1 MARWIVPRGTTTQLD
16 GLTSISDG
24 EIAYNSELKRFQMG
38 LDGGWV
44 TVVGTDGIVDEN
56 ITDDTISLAKIA
68 ADTTNTGEILVRHP
82 TSGAVISVDLENNQV
97 LTKDSSGAFVSSV
110 VDNDLIPDNSI
121 NYAKLVDIAEFQ
133 ILTTDTGEVTP
144 SGETIEP
151 DTLVGRTGTGK
162 ITGSKLQDNQIP
174 INTISHNKL
183 SNVPPATILGA
194 RSAGSDIS
202 EAAVTAIGA
211 DDVREI
217 LGIAAGSID
226 QEAKNAISATSP
238 IAYSSS
244 TGVISHTAVGTVAA
258 NVVESDLS
266 YLSGITFDAHGHVQ
280 STDTQQISAGNQIDI
295 STTGEISHE
304 DVTAG
309 ANISESSLTYMS
321 GITMDGN
328 GHVTSTDS
336 QGISAGDWI
345 SISNAGVISHAAVT
359 EGADVD
365 ASGHTY
371 VNKVLID
378 NYGHVTET
386 GTGTIPNASTS
397 VTGVASFNSTD
408 FDVTS
413 GGAVSLSESKIYGDF
428 NASGN
433 GLDYNS
439 TGTFSHA
446 DTSSISDISE
456 EVNTGGDANIKV
468 LTSATFDEFGHV
480 QTMGTETLED
490 GDNIVFDH
498 STSGTVEISVPR
510 ASTSTRGAAQFNS
523 GDFSVDTNGL
533 VSLGSINGGT
543 MIDASSVSYSRLPKI
558 NNFGFLGS
566 DETGS
571 TDTEVL
577 TPENVLDLLNLNV
590 GNGLEFNETDNTIN
604 VQNLAFSN
612 NYVHTTQAV
621 RNADTSI
628 TWHPGDI
635 SITTND
641 GGDNVAETWLYIGAD
656 GTAGGSITNA
666 DFVETT
672 QNPTNLA
679 ATPSTT
685 AVVVSSS
692 TGSDATISSATS
704 SAAGVMT
711 AADKSKLNGIEA
723 SANNY
728 KFNLMADGDSS
739 AGEILN
745 DETLTITATGAAAV
759 ARSGD
764 TLTISA
770 TNTTYGAGGGL
781 DLTGTV
787 FSHSDTSSQSSV
799 NNSGTTVIQDI
810 TIDGYGHITGIGSA
824 TLTDTDT
831 TYSGGTGI
839 SVSGTTISHSDTS
852 SQASVNNSGRTVIQ
866 DITLD
871 SFGHL
876 TGINSVTLAD
886 TDTDNYVNSAS
897 FNTGNGILTLGR
909 SGSLSNLTVDLDGRY
924 STSGGV
930 TYSAGTGISISGTT
944 ISNSAPDRTVSI
956 TGGGATSVTGTYPNF
971 TITSTD
977 TDTNTNTTYSAGTG
991 LSLNGTT
998 FNVNDIYLRNN
1009 ANDSTS
1015 GTLTAADFCVSSDR
1029 RLKDNIVTIENGL
1042 DKVNAMRGVEY
1053 DIAGMSKVGV
1063 IAQEMEE
1070 VIPSAVHTNGSG
1082 MKSVAYGNLVGVLI
1096 EAVKELTAR
1105 VEELENGSK

>member
-16 GLTSISDG
+16 GLSSISDG
-24 EIAYNSELKRFQMG
+24 EIVYNSELKRFQMG
-38 LDGGWV
+38 LDGGFV
-44 TVVGTDGIVDEN
+44 TVVGLAGVVNEN
-56 ITDDTISLAKIA
+56 IDDDTIQLAKLA
-68 ADTTNTGEILVRHP
+68 ADTTNEGEVLLRAP
-82 TSGAVISVDLENNQV
+82 TSGVVTSADIENNQV

-110 VDNDLIPDNSI
+110 VDNDLITDNSI
-121 NYAKLVDIAEFQ
+121 SYAKLVDVAEFQ
-133 ILTTDTGEVTP
+133 ILATKATETTP
-144 SGETIEP
+144 SAETIGE
-151 DTLVGRTGTGK
+151 DEIIGRTGSGD
-162 ITGSKLQDNQIP
+162 ITGTKLQDSQIS
-174 INTISHNKL
+174 NDTISHSKL
-183 SNVPPATILGA
+183 IDVIPGSVLGRKVPRTGEDGGTAY
-194 RSAGSDIS
+194 
-202 EAAVTAIGA
+202 AVEVLNQA
-211 DDVREI
+211 DLFEI
-217 LGIAAGSID
+217 LGIEAAGATQTARNS
-226 QEAKNAISATSP
+226 ISATSP
-238 IAYSSS
+238 IEYAPGA
-244 TGVISHTAVGTVAA
+244 GVISHTASGSIASDVAEA
-258 NVVESDLS
+258 DLT
-266 YLSGITFDAHGHVQ
+266 YLSAATFDDYGHVQ
-280 STDTQQISAGNQIDI
+280 SIDTQGISAGNQIDI
-295 STTGEISHE
+295 STTGEIKHS
-304 DVTAG
+304 DVSAG
-309 ANISESSLTYMS
+309 TSISESALTYMS
-321 GITMDGN
+321 GISLDGN
-328 GHVTSTDS
+328 GHVTATDS

-428 NASGN
+428 SASGN
-433 GLDYNS
+433 GLDYND

-480 QTMGTETLED
+480 QTMGTEALED

-498 STSGTVEISVPR
+498 STTGTVEISVPR

-523 GDFSVDTNGL
+523 GDFSVDTNGV

-787 FSHSDTSSQSSV
+787 FSHSDTSISS
-799 NNSGTTVIQDI
+799 
-810 TIDGYGHITGIGSA
+810 
-824 TLTDTDT
+824 
-831 TYSGGTGI
+831 
-839 SVSGTTISHSDTS
+839 
-852 SQASVNNSGRTVIQ
+852 
-866 DITLD
+866 
-871 SFGHL
+871 
-876 TGINSVTLAD
+876 
-886 TDTDNYVNSAS
+886 
-897 FNTGNGILTLGR
+897 
-909 SGSLSNLTVDLDGRY
+909 
-924 STSGGV
+924 
-930 TYSAGTGISISGTT
+930 
-944 ISNSAPDRTVSI
+944 
-956 TGGGATSVTGTYPNF
+956 
-971 TITSTD
+971 
-977 TDTNTNTTYSAGTG
+977 
-991 LSLNGTT
+991 
-998 FNVNDIYLRNN
+998 
-1009 ANDSTS
+1009 
-1015 GTLTAADFCVSSDR
+1015 
-1029 RLKDNIVTIENGL
+1029 
-1042 DKVNAMRGVEY
+1042 
-1053 DIAGMSKVGV
+1053 
-1063 IAQEMEE
+1063 
-1070 VIPSAVHTNGSG
+1070 
-1082 MKSVAYGNLVGVLI
+1082 
-1096 EAVKELTAR
+1096 
-1105 VEELENGSK
+1105 LEC